1 MRKDGYKINARE
13 FGTAHIGKAPT
24 LVMMHGFPD
33 NQHLYDLLITEL
45 AQTRHV
51 VSFDFLGWGYS
62 DKPATHDY
70 KVQSQRDDLET
81 VVKGLN
87 LKSVSLVVHDLSGQ
101 AGIDWALDNA
111 EQVGELVLLNT
122 YYHPMPNLIAP
133 DAIDFYATP
142 GILRDLA
149 RWGANKSES
158 RFKSG
163 VSDQISKFFT
173 NAESRS
179 IFVPVFAEFA
189 PSIRPAF
196 FSSTAALWAELE
208 DRRKM
213 IPRLK
218 TFTKPV
224 RVIFG
229 ADDPFLN
236 PVVAKQMGEAFSGHC
251 LSVIPNAGHYVQLDQ
266 AQTVAAAMTSTYTA
280 GASCLK

>member
-13 FGTAHIGKAPT
+13 FGTAHRDKAPT

-111 EQVGELVLLNT
+111 GQVGELVLLNT

-149 RWGANKSES
+149 RWGANKS
-158 RFKSG
+158 
-163 VSDQISKFFT
+163 
-173 NAESRS
+173 ESRS